1 MEIKV
6 DTKKVSKNQEK
17 EYLKAMQDEK
27 FKGLVKKIKISEEEA
42 KKNVVKLNDTLEE
55 LSHCQ
60 KCKGLY
66 ECQNKVNGYVYF
78 PIESESS
85 LSFSYRPCKYQKEA
99 QKEINNKSTSEKLIE
114 NARLKD
120 IKITKN
126 RTEIIKWL
134 KNFYDNYN
142 PYGFNKGLYL
152 HGNFG
157 TGKTFLIAAL
167 LNEIKLK
174 YKVRVE
180 IVYVPELLRKLKEN
194 LNAVGDNLNVLEN
207 ADILLLDDIGAE
219 KVTEWGRDEIIGT
232 ILQTRMNK
240 GLTTFFTSNLNMDEL
255 MQTLSLTKEREDAV
269 KAKRIMERIK
279 YLTYDIELLG
289 NNYREEKEK

>member
-1 MEIKV
+1 M
-6 DTKKVSKNQEK
+6 
-17 EYLKAMQDEK
+17 
-27 FKGLVKKIKISEEEA
+27 
-42 KKNVVKLNDTLEE
+42 
-55 LSHCQ
+55 
-60 KCKGLY
+60 
-66 ECQNKVNGYVYF
+66 YVPVF
-78 PIESESS
+78 
-85 LSFSYRPCKYQKEA
+85 
-99 QKEINNKSTSEKLIE
+99 
-114 NARLKD
+114 
-120 IKITKN
+120 
-126 RTEIIKWL
+126 
-134 KNFYDNYN
+134 
-142 PYGFNKGLYL
+142 
-152 HGNFG
+152 
-157 TGKTFLIAAL
+157 
-167 LNEIKLK
+167 NEIKLK